1 MSPRRRQ
8 PPEPL
13 PNGRPV
19 SNRRGPIST
28 VSILPAQLTAPVRRV
43 AERLDGVVTPVGWV
57 AVALALLGWF
67 AAWLS
72 GWEELALLASVL
84 TAAVIIAVLWTLGRP
99 QLSIDLIIRPQR
111 VTVGERATAEVT
123 VVNTAKRRQRP
134 LRLEVT
140 VGKAVAGVALPSM
153 AAGATEQELL
163 IIPTA
168 RRAVIPVGPVTSVRG
183 DPLGMLRREIQ
194 WSGRYTVGIEELF
207 VHARTV
213 MVGSLTAGRLRDL
226 EGETSNDRSPSD
238 VAFHTLREYVPGDD
252 RRHIH
257 WRTTARQPDGKL
269 MVREFVDTRKTNLAL
284 LLSLRSDDYT
294 SVDEFELAVSAIASI
309 GNRTILDGED
319 LTLVAGMKQLPTDD
333 LNRLGDAIAR
343 IELDSDRSGP
353 TAIARYARSTAG
365 AASVV
370 VLAAGAGIDRS
381 ALRGAADQL
390 GSNVHAVVV
399 QTVLGAEP
407 SYHVARGV
415 TILQIG
421 ALEDLPRLIWTAA
434 AA

>member
-1 MSPRRRQ
+1 MPA
-8 PPEPL
+8 PTL
-13 PNGRPV
+13 PIP
-19 SNRRGPIST
+19 
-28 VSILPAQLTAPVRRV
+28 
-43 AERLDGVVTPVGWV
+43 ERLRRAIKWLGGVVTPVGRV
-57 AVALALLGWF
+57 VAALAVAGWIG
-67 AAWLS
+67 AWLT
-72 GWEELALLASVL
+72 GWDELALFASVL
-84 TAAVIIAVLWTLGRP
+84 TAAAVVAVLWTLGRP
-99 QLSIDLIIRPQR
+99 QLSIDLLIRPKR
-111 VTVGERATAEVT
+111 VVVAERATAEVS
-123 VVNTAKRRQRP
+123 VVNSSPRRQRP

-140 VGKAVAGVALPSM
+140 VGQAVAGVALPSM
-153 AAGATEQELL
+153 PAGAMEKELL

-168 RRAVIPVGPVTSVRG
+168 RRSVIPIGPVTSVRG
-183 DPLGMLRREIQ
+183 DPLGMLRREIA
-194 WSGRYTVGIEELF
+194 WSGTYTVGVEELF

-284 LLSLRSDDYT
+284 LLSLRSADYS
-294 SVDEFELAVSAIASI
+294 SVDEFELAVSALASI
-309 GNRTILDGED
+309 GNRTIRDGED
-319 LTLVAGMKQLPTDD
+319 LTLVAGLKHLPTGD

-343 IELDSDRSGP
+343 IELDSDP
-353 TAIARYARSTAG
+353 ATPAAIARYARTTAG

-370 VLAAGAGIDRS
+370 VLAAGSGIADG
-381 ALRGAADQL
+381 ALRSAADQL

-399 QTVLGAEP
+399 RAALGQEARYRE
-407 SYHVARGV
+407 SRGV
-415 TILQIG
+415 TILDIG
-421 ALEDLPRLIWTAA
+421 ALEDLPRLLWSAA

>member
-1 MSPRRRQ
+1 MNRPKL
-8 PPEPL
+8 PLPEPI
-13 PNGRPV
+13 
-19 SNRRGPIST
+19 RRSARW
-28 VSILPAQLTAPVRRV
+28 LR
-43 AERLDGVVTPVGWV
+43 DVVTPVGRIAAAL
-57 AVALALLGWF
+57 AVAGWIG
-67 AAWLS
+67 AS
-72 GWEELALLASVL
+72 MTGWEELALG
-84 TAAVIIAVLWTLGRP
+84 AAVFTVAVIVAVLWTLGRP
-99 QLSIDLIIRPQR
+99 QLSIDLVIRPKR

-123 VVNTAKRRQRP
+123 VVNSATRRQRP

-140 VGKAVAGVALPSM
+140 VGEAVAGVALPTM
-153 AAGATEQELL
+153 AAGASEQELL

-194 WSGRYTVGIEELF
+194 WSGTYTLGIEELF

-309 GNRTILDGED
+309 GNRTIRDGED
-319 LTLVAGMKQLPTDD
+319 LTFVAGLNQVPTGD
-333 LNRLGDAIAR
+333 LNRFGDTIAR
-343 IELDSDRSGP
+343 IELDADRSSP
-353 TAIARYARSTAG
+353 SAIARFARTNVG
-365 AASVV
+365 AASVI
-370 VLAAGAGIDRS
+370 VLVAGSGIDRG
-381 ALRGAADQL
+381 ALRSAADQL
-390 GSNVHAVVV
+390 GSNVHVVII
-399 QTVLGAEP
+399 QAVLGAEA
-407 SYHVARGV
+407 SYREARGA
-415 TILQIG
+415 TILEIG